1 MDVLSKVA
9 HKNKLKVLYHEKPF
23 KGVNGSGKHCNWSM
37 STDHGENLL
46 DPTVKPETNYRFLL
60 ILVATLHA
68 VQQHGALLRTSIAS
82 SSNEH
87 RLGACEAPP
96 VILSIFLGEHLTE
109 VLNSIEESR
118 PIKNFSVPEMQTI
131 KLGGTALDVKV
142 ASLPAISRDLTDRN
156 RTSPFAFTGNKFEFR
171 AVGSKQSPAFP
182 VTILN
187 AAVASALQD

>member
-9 HKNKLKVLYHEKPF
+9 HKNKMKILYHEKPF

-60 ILVATLHA
+60 ILVA
-68 VQQHGALLRTSIAS
+68 
-82 SSNEH
+82 
-87 RLGACEAPP
+87 
-96 VILSIFLGEHLTE
+96 
-109 VLNSIEESR
+109 SR
-118 PIKNFSVPEMQTI
+118 PIKNFSMPEIQTI
-131 KLGGTALDVKV
+131 TLGGTALDVKV
-142 ASLPAISRDLTDRN
+142 ASLPSISRDLTDRN

-171 AVGSKQSPAFP
+171 AVGSKQSPSFP

-187 AAVASALQD
+187 AAVASALQDVSAALREQMGEKPFPSDADKLAVIKKFI